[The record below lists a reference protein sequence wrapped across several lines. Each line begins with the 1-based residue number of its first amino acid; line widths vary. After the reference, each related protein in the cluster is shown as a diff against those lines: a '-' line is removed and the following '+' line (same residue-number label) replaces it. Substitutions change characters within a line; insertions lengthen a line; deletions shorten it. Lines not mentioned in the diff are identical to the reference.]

1 MFQEKDRM
9 EYSSRKAPDEL
20 KNRTWSSI
28 QQEKKKQAKRRRQG
42 MYLAACFA
50 GVLLASNVMYQN
62 STIVKVNDVPVSY
75 LNVRVG
81 TGSGDVPFTIS
92 EGRNKEIQSEIPME
106 INVSKAAHVEVSKGT
121 IRTEKDSEV
130 SDKRVSELNICG
142 ETVVLWNV
150 EDGSDAIATCTITT
164 EDRVYQYVVTLDET
178 GWKLRL
184 KEKN

>member
-9 EYSSRKAPDEL
+9 EYSNRVAPDEL

-28 QQEKKKQAKRRRQG
+28 QQEKKQQAKRRRQG

-50 GVLLASNVMYQN
+50 GVLLVGNGMYQN
-62 STIVKVNDVPVSY
+62 STIVKVNDMPVSY
-75 LNVRVG
+75 LNVHVG
-81 TGSGDVPFTIS
+81 TESGDVPFTIS

-106 INVSKAAHVEVSKGT
+106 INVDKTAQVEVSRGT
-121 IRTEKDSEV
+121 IRTENDSEV
-130 SDKRVSELNICG
+130 SENEKTKLDINGS
-142 ETVVLWNV
+142 TVVYWNM
-150 EDGSDAIATCTITT
+150 ESGSETTATCTITT
-164 EDRVYQYVVTLDET
+164 ENHVYQYVMEWDET